1 MSLAGSHLEA
11 EGHRGPVRVLPLA
24 PEIGAEIVGVDLS
37 RPFGEADFAV
47 IHEAFLRHCVIV
59 LRNQNLREDD
69 QVTFAKGFGPLAST
83 VNRNSGQS
91 AQHSSSFL
99 ISNVRENGKLIGA
112 LPDGEMLFHSDQ
124 CYVERPCMA
133 ALLYSIEI
141 PSHGGETIFAN
152 MYRAWETLPEDLKQA
167 VEGRKAINIFEYN
180 ENGGYGQS
188 AMQLYPQVPEGA
200 KAYAHPI
207 VRTHPQTGRK
217 ALYVN
222 RGMTLCIEGMER
234 SASDAILLRLFDHQE
249 QPQFQYA
256 HRWRVGD
263 LIMWDNRCTLHAR
276 NDFPATE
283 RRILRRVTVL
293 GEVPV

>member
-1 MSLAGSHLEA
+1 MTSGRSPSVATDLHSRIE
-11 EGHRGPVRVLPLA
+11 VRPLA
-24 PEIGAEIVGVDLS
+24 PEIGAEIIGVDLS
-37 RPFGEADFAV
+37 RPLAEADLAV
-47 IHEAFLRHCVIV
+47 IRDAFHRHCVIL
-59 LRNQNLREDD
+59 LRNQQLREED
-69 QVTFAKGFGPLAST
+69 QVAFAQAFGPLAST

-124 CYVERPCMA
+124 CYVARPCMA

-141 PSHGGETIFAN
+141 PSHGGDTIFAN
-152 MYRAWETLPEDLKQA
+152 MYGAWDTLPEDLKRA

-180 ENGGYGQS
+180 EDGGYGQS
-188 AMQLYPQVPEGA
+188 AMELYPQVPEGA
-200 KAYAHPI
+200 KAFAHPI
-207 VRTHPQTGRK
+207 ARTHPVTGRK

-234 SASDAILLRLFDHQE
+234 SQSDALLLRLFAHQE
-249 QPQFQYA
+249 QERFQYA
-256 HRWRVGD
+256 HCWRVGD

-276 NDFPATE
+276 SDFPATE

-293 GEVPV
+293 GEVPA